1 MWILISIYQM
11 LFIAWADDRD
21 PISMQLTVC
30 FDVLIL
36 GGQRKTLHKPSG
48 SGASWRLALLQA
60 RCTLFQPFTF
70 NLLLLLNP
78 KTLT

>member
-21 PISMQLTVC
+21 PISMLLTVS

-36 GGQRKTLHKPSG
+36 GGQRKTLHEPG
-48 SGASWRLALLQA
+48 SGANWRLALLWA
-60 RCTLFQPFTF
+60 LCRLSSLHLQPAPAFES
-70 NLLLLLNP
+70 
-78 KTLT
+78 

>member
-1 MWILISIYQM
+1 MWILIFIYQM

-21 PISMQLTVC
+21 PISMLLTVS

-36 GGQRKTLHKPSG
+36 GGQRKTRHEPSG

-60 RCTLFQPFTF
+60 LCRLSSLHLQPAPAFES
-70 NLLLLLNP
+70 
-78 KTLT
+78 